1 MIKNKY
7 QGTPTEPTEKESILV
22 VLNALDRELAR
33 LDSMDESKIVE
44 NWNLVDWRKRR
55 NAVLHA
61 TDVLAKRKSL

>member
-7 QGTPTEPTEKESILV
+7 KGTPTEPTEKESILV
-22 VLNALDRELAR
+22 VLGALDRELAR

-55 NAVLHA
+55 NAVLYV
-61 TDVLAKRKSL
+61 TDALSKREKI